1 MRKRAALHNLGCK
14 VNEYETEAMQQLLEG
29 AGYEI
34 VPFQEE
40 ADVYVI
46 NTCSVTNIADRKS
59 RQMLHRAK
67 RKNPDAIVVAA
78 GCYVQT
84 AEEKLLEDDAVDI
97 VIGNNRKG
105 RLLEAIDAFE
115 RSRRRER
122 EVCRIDIN
130 DGCQPYEPMEVKYAP
145 GHTRAFLKVQDGC
158 NQFCSYCIIPYAR
171 GRVRSRDLADAVQEA
186 DRLAES
192 GYREIVLTG
201 IHLSSYQTPE
211 GGGLLELVEAVCA
224 VPGIARVRLG
234 SLEPQIV
241 TEDFALR
248 LSELPKVCPHFHLSL
263 QSGCDATLKRMNRK
277 YDTAAYEK
285 SCGLLR
291 KYFSHPAITTDVI
304 AGFPG
309 ESEEEFAETKKF
321 LEKIRFY
328 EMHVFKYSRRKG
340 TVADRMPDQVDEAVK
355 TERSA
360 ALLELAETM
369 SEEFCSFYVGKW
381 VEILLEE
388 PCVIDG
394 VRYMTG
400 FTREYVKV
408 AVKTEE
414 EIGGSLVSG
423 KIAGFLTADLLL
435 SVEFSK

>member
-1 MRKRAALHNLGCK
+1 M
-14 VNEYETEAMQQLLEG
+14 
-29 AGYEI
+29 
-34 VPFQEE
+34 
-40 ADVYVI
+40 
-46 NTCSVTNIADRKS
+46 
-59 RQMLHRAK
+59 
-67 RKNPDAIVVAA
+67 
-78 GCYVQT
+78 
-84 AEEKLLEDDAVDI
+84 
-97 VIGNNRKG
+97 
-105 RLLEAIDAFE
+105 
-115 RSRRRER
+115 
-122 EVCRIDIN
+122 
-130 DGCQPYEPMEVKYAP
+130 
-145 GHTRAFLKVQDGC
+145 
-158 NQFCSYCIIPYAR
+158 
-171 GRVRSRDLADAVQEA
+171 
-186 DRLAES
+186 
-192 GYREIVLTG
+192 
-201 IHLSSYQTPE
+201 
-211 GGGLLELVEAVCA
+211 
-224 VPGIARVRLG
+224 
-234 SLEPQIV
+234 

-321 LEKIRFY
+321 LEKIHFY

-369 SEEFCSFYVGKW
+369 SEEFRSFYVGKW